1 MNLCLDKNWVGLTV
15 QLDLRP
21 NCSSERSVTG
31 KVLAVGANSI
41 VIRTNYYQSCFY
53 KQDIEDVKVISAT
66 AATVTTSSSSSS
78 TSKPFSQE
86 RSQNNVSHLAT
97 RIDAL
102 AQTSSA
108 ARQEVSLSTMGV
120 QLDKSWVGLT
130 VQLDF
135 KSDRSVTGKVLTVG
149 AHSIVIRTSSYQSS
163 FHKQDIQ
170 NVRIIK
176 EPASTIHFPHS
187 SDTTSQQFNQEENL
201 NDLFDLAT
209 ENDDLAQSL
218 LAALQAAS
226 DSGLEDSPDGSNES
240 FTFIDDDDD
249 ILHQAVETICNS
261 SEIGISI
268 INIGSPTRL
277 GTPSLLN
284 IMCDDHVFIF
294 DLLILGRRAFVRGK
308 PNCIKDV
315 LESEQIRKVVH
326 NCQGL
331 SDTLRHIYSVKLTNV
346 DDTLAFAVSERNMRC
361 GLFSK
366 EAISLPFLLKSVLKL
381 PDIDIPF
388 WMNRDTQDDITKW
401 RQRPLNSSLL
411 SQAVKSVLYLIP
423 LRDKLL
429 LAHLAFARKGSQIL
443 LDSLRSS
450 PSCTIGLKSI
460 EILPPAFCLLRDP
473 DIDEFD

>member
-108 ARQEVSLSTMGV
+108 ARQE
-120 QLDKSWVGLT
+120 
-130 VQLDF
+130 
-135 KSDRSVTGKVLTVG
+135 
-149 AHSIVIRTSSYQSS
+149 
-163 FHKQDIQ
+163 
-170 NVRIIK
+170 VRIIK